1 MKILR
6 FGLLLFVVCACN
18 VASAQKCG
26 ELIESAQRMGIY
38 LDARGLMSELK
49 KREVKDS
56 GYYNLRGLAE
66 SINDMLVD
74 GNKKLHDIAN
84 NVTEKDTAMICTFF
98 NEFINYKKV
107 IDSIPFMKDKD
118 SINFLLQVI
127 QEDLL
132 CKYWS
137 SGRGGPSSPPTYEP
151 TLKAIKVRV
160 LNKNGNELPGYS
172 VYVKPELSINP
183 FLTERFNP
191 TNNALKSI
199 SPGRK
204 FVWIEKGGK
213 RIQSATVG
221 VRITD
226 EENRTIDFV
235 ID

>member
-1 MKILR
+1 MKMLR
-6 FGLLLFVVCACN
+6 YGLLILVVCAGN
-18 VASAQKCG
+18 VAYAQKCG
-26 ELIESAQRMGIY
+26 ELIQSALTWGVH
-38 LDARGLMSELK
+38 LNAK
-49 KREVKDS
+49 KLVTEFTEKEKMDS
-56 GYYNLRGLAE
+56 GYSALREMAA
-66 SINDMLVD
+66 SINATFE
-74 GNKKLHDIAN
+74 DIDN
-84 NVTEKDTAMICTFF
+84 RIRYREGPINGKDSSMYCYYL
-98 NEFINYKKV
+98 NELINYKSV
-107 IDSIPFMKDKD
+107 LSRIYVMKNKD
-118 SINFLLQVI
+118 SVQYLMEAIR
-127 QEDLL
+127 EDLAF
-132 CKYWS
+132 KFYVA
-137 SGRGGPSSPPTYEP
+137 GNGGPSSPSTYEP

-204 FVWIEKGGK
+204 LVWIEKGGK